1 MPPHA
6 PCPFPPLQVDTSH
19 PCLSAARSQLCD
31 VMNHMKTVRFPDA
44 FVTRLLPSTTCES
57 LDEPVQCVLFDLDD
71 TLYPVRPPLEAAHGT
86 RRNTYSYYSK

>member
-1 MPPHA
+1 
-6 PCPFPPLQVDTSH
+6 
-19 PCLSAARSQLCD
+19 
-31 VMNHMKTVRFPDA
+31 MNHMKSVRFPDA

-86 RRNTYSYYSK
+86 QQQRRGECILCRLWVVVVVMRGADGGDGSSSGEVV